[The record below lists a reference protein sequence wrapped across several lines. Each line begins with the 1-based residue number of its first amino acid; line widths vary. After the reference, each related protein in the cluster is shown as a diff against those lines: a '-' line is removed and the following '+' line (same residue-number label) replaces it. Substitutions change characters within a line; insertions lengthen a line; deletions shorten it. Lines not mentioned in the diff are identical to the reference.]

1 MDDVKEMLA
10 AALDHGPEPG
20 QPVNPAPDLAR
31 GRRLQRRRRL
41 TGVAG
46 AACGAAAAAG
56 VAAAVLT
63 LGSSGPAATHPAPAP
78 VAGQHTGHQTGPA
91 APAGKHPARPGL
103 KLVSYQG
110 YQAPGYQVAE
120 VPRGWAVQGGN
131 ESVLVIA
138 PRFHAN
144 GNVDVFIGKIA
155 VMLKSADQPAPTGTP
170 NLLVDGRP
178 GFLSHQDHTSI
189 LLFRNKAG
197 QWVDIQFPD
206 TLGWDRHQFARFAA
220 GVQVL
225 GNAQPGRG

>member
-10 AALDHGPEPG
+10 AALDHGPDPG

-31 GRRLQRRRRL
+31 GRRLLRRRRL
-41 TGVAG
+41 TGAAG
-46 AACGAAAAAG
+46 AACGDAAAAG
-56 VAAAVLT
+56 IATAVLT
-63 LGSSGPAATHPAPAP
+63 LGSSGPATTHRAPAP
-78 VAGQHTGHQTGPA
+78 VAGQHAGHQTVPA
-91 APAGKHPARPGL
+91 APPAGHRARPAL

-131 ESVLVIA
+131 EFVLVIA

-144 GNVDVFIGKIA
+144 GDVNVFIGKIA
-155 VMLKSADQPAPTGTP
+155 VMLKSADQPVPTGTP
-170 NLLVDGRP
+170 NLMVDGRP
-178 GFLSHQDHTSI
+178 GFLSHQGDTSI
-189 LLFRNKAG
+189 LLYQDKAG

-206 TLGWDRHQFARFAA
+206 TLGWNRHQFAKFAA